1 MTEIDRS
8 TRRREQR
15 LEMGVDLTKCSR
27 SNDEGGKK
35 KEEIDSV
42 AIGEVEMKEKE
53 REERPS
59 APHVPSGRP
68 ATVGARSGEERS
80 DGGVVRWS
88 AWRKWSRG
96 VEAWRRWSDE
106 AVERDERSRERRLG
120 LGFEERRRR
129 RSGAAGAAYICEGG
143 DGPAGWAAVCV
154 PRSGRAC
161 RYSVPGHA
169 GPPCRVGPACRWRGP
184 STARQRPAVGP
195 GRHEHDSSRAAPC
208 LGRAKHAFFGPS
220 RGPQAIWPSITSAY
234 YLSLSNSKI
243 CTYTPYIC
251 GIFIIL

>member
-1 MTEIDRS
+1 
-8 TRRREQR
+8 
-15 LEMGVDLTKCSR
+15 MGVDLTKCSR

-143 DGPAGWAAVCV
+143 DGPAGWAARARPCRSTV
-154 PRSGRAC
+154 PCWPSVPMARPKHGPTEARCRAGPARARLQSGRA
-161 RYSVPGHA
+161 VL
-169 GPPCRVGPACRWRGP
+169 
-184 STARQRPAVGP
+184 GP
-195 GRHEHDSSRAAPC
+195 GQTRVLWAEPRAT
-208 LGRAKHAFFGPS
+208 GHM
-220 RGPQAIWPSITSAY
+220 AIY
-234 YLSLSNSKI
+234 N
-243 CTYTPYIC
+243 
-251 GIFIIL
+251 